1 MIRRTSAKRVSR
13 RPLKNRKFMQT
24 LSTETFAALQAISR
38 ERGISLQEL
47 IRAQVIPDWLRLHRS
62 EAE

>member
-1 MIRRTSAKRVSR
+1 
-13 RPLKNRKFMQT
+13 MQT